1 VIVSALWLPL
11 TLSAALFQAWR
22 TAMQQK
28 LRGRF
33 SVNGASLA
41 RFLYGAP
48 FVLLAL
54 VVHRIG
60 WGGVIPDPNALFWLW
75 VVAGGLAQI
84 LATNL
89 LIMAFGHR
97 NFVVGTA
104 YSKTDAVQGALLA
117 WLLLA
122 EALSLLSWAGVFVSV
137 GGTLVLSLAG
147 RAPGWRE
154 MARATF
160 QPAALCGLGAGFFFA
175 FTGVFIKLAVDAL
188 PAEDAGH
195 IRRALMTVVCMTAVQ
210 TLMMGAWMLRREAAT
225 LAAVLRD
232 WRLAMPV
239 GVLSAAGSVGWFSAY
254 ALAPIAL
261 VRSVGQME
269 ILFTLGF
276 GRFYLREKL
285 SRIEL
290 LGALLVVVG
299 VVLVLAG
306 VG

>member
-1 VIVSALWLPL
+1 VVISALWLPL

-22 TAMQQK
+22 TALQQR

-33 SVNGASLA
+33 SINGASLA

-48 FVLLAL
+48 FALLAL
-54 VVHRIG
+54 VVHRIA

-75 VVAGGLAQI
+75 VVAGGLVQI
-84 LATNL
+84 IATNL

-104 YSKTDAVQGALLA
+104 YSKTDAVQGAILGF
-117 WLLLA
+117 LLLA
-122 EALSLLSWAGVFVSV
+122 EALSALSWTGVFVSV
-137 GGTLVLSLAG
+137 AGTLVLSLAG

-160 QPAALCGLGAGFFFA
+160 QPAALCGLGAGFLFA
-175 FTGVFIKLAVDAL
+175 ITGVFIKLSVDAL

-225 LAAVLRD
+225 LVAVLRE

-239 GVLSAAGSVGWFSAY
+239 GALSAAGSVGWFSAY

-276 GRFYLREKL
+276 GRFYLREAL
-285 SRIEL
+285 TRTEL
-290 LGALLVVVG
+290 LGALLVVGG

-306 VG
+306 AM